1 MEAGTQTAQLYE
13 HQYSSTGRTFWTVQ
27 CNACGS
33 VLNSGHHY
41 TGADGEYFATRLA
54 ADHNRENHPS

>member
-1 MEAGTQTAQLYE
+1 MDTDTLTAHLIE
-13 HQYSSTGRTFWTVQ
+13 RQYTSTGKTFWTVQ

-41 TGADGEYFATRLA
+41 TGSDGEYFAARTA